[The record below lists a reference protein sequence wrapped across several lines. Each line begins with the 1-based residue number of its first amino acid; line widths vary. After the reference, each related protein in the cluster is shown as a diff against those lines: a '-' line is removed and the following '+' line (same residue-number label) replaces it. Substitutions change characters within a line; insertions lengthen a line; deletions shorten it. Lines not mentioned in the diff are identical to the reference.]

1 MISCFVQRTLIYP
14 VHLEVNNLDNIDLC
28 IIEALSKDAR
38 TSFRQIAA
46 SLNLSPDTIID
57 RYNAL
62 QEKGVIRGSTIVL
75 NPKAIGYKAMAVF
88 MIDISP
94 VEPGKTPFDSN
105 QIVETLIKMRNIIVA
120 TKTVGDHDL
129 LAIGVVK
136 DFQHLFAVR
145 DEIAAV
151 PGVKDMEVSFW
162 SEITPLSPKYF
173 VI

>member
-1 MISCFVQRTLIYP
+1 
-14 VHLEVNNLDNIDLC
+14 LDKIDLY

-38 TSFRQIAA
+38 TSFRQLATE
-46 SLNLSPDTIID
+46 LNVSPDTVID

-62 QEKGVIRGSTIVL
+62 QKQGVIRGSTIVL
-75 NPKAIGYKAMAVF
+75 NPKEIGYKAMAVF

-94 VEPGKTPFDSN
+94 ARAGQPPFDSN
-105 QIVETLIKMRNIIVA
+105 VIVETLIKMRNIIVA

-162 SEITPLSPKYF
+162 SDIKELSPKYF

>member
-1 MISCFVQRTLIYP
+1 
-14 VHLEVNNLDNIDLC
+14 LDKIDLY

-38 TSFRQIAA
+38 TSFRQLATE
-46 SLNLSPDTIID
+46 LNVSPDMIID

-62 QEKGVIRGSTIVL
+62 QKQGVIRGSTIVL
-75 NPKAIGYKAMAVF
+75 NPKEIGYKAMAVF

-94 VEPGKTPFDSN
+94 AKAGQPPFDSN
-105 QIVETLIKMRNIIVA
+105 MIVETLIKMRNIIVA

-145 DEIAAV
+145 DEIAAI

-162 SEITPLSPKYF
+162 SEITELSPKYF

>member
-1 MISCFVQRTLIYP
+1 
-14 VHLEVNNLDNIDLC
+14 LDKIDLY
-28 IIEALSKDAR
+28 ILEALSKDAR
-38 TSFRQIAA
+38 ISFRQL
-46 SLNLSPDTIID
+46 STELNVSPDTIID

-62 QEKGVIRGSTIVL
+62 QKQGVIRGSTIVL
-75 NPKAIGYKAMAVF
+75 NPKEIGYKAMAVF
-88 MIDISP
+88 MIDVSSAKAGQP
-94 VEPGKTPFDSN
+94 PYDSN
-105 QIVETLIKMRNIIVA
+105 VIVEKLIKMRNIIVA

-136 DFQHLFAVR
+136 NFEHLFAVR

-162 SEITPLSPKYF
+162 SDIKELSPKYF

>member
-1 MISCFVQRTLIYP
+1 M
-14 VHLEVNNLDNIDLC
+14 DNVDLY

-38 TSFRQIAA
+38 VSFRQIALA
-46 SLNLSPDTIID
+46 LNLSPDTIID
-57 RYNAL
+57 RYNIL

-75 NPKAIGYKAMAVF
+75 NPKEIGYTAMAVF

-94 VEPGKTPFDSN
+94 AVNGNRFDSTV
-105 QIVETLIKMRNIIVA
+105 ILETLIKMRNIIVA
-120 TKTVGDHDL
+120 SKTVGDHDL

-145 DEIAAV
+145 NEIAAI
-151 PGVKDMEVSFW
+151 PGVKSMDVSFW
-162 SEITPLSPKYF
+162 SEIKELSPKYF

>member
-1 MISCFVQRTLIYP
+1 MDKV
-14 VHLEVNNLDNIDLC
+14 DLF
-28 IIEALSKDAR
+28 IIETLSKDAR
-38 TSFRQIAA
+38 TSFREI
-46 SLNLSPDTIID
+46 SKELNVSPDTIIN

-75 NPKAIGYKAMAVF
+75 NPKEIGYHAMAVF
-88 MIDISP
+88 MIDVSP
-94 VEPGKTPFDSN
+94 VDDSGTGLDSSS
-105 QIVETLIKMRNIIVA
+105 ILETLIKMRNIIVA

-145 DEIAAV
+145 NEIISI

-162 SEITPLSPKYF
+162 TEITELSPKYF

>member
-1 MISCFVQRTLIYP
+1 M
-14 VHLEVNNLDNIDLC
+14 DKIDLY

-38 TSFRQIAA
+38 TSFRQLATE
-46 SLNLSPDTIID
+46 LNVSPDTVID

-62 QEKGVIRGSTIVL
+62 QKQGVIRGSTIVL
-75 NPKAIGYKAMAVF
+75 NPKEIGYKAMAVF

-94 VEPGKTPFDSN
+94 ARAGQPPFDSN
-105 QIVETLIKMRNIIVA
+105 VIVETLIKMRNIIVA

-162 SEITPLSPKYF
+162 SDIKELSPKYF

>member
-1 MISCFVQRTLIYP
+1 LKRR
-14 VHLEVNNLDNIDLC
+14 
-28 IIEALSKDAR
+28 DAR
-38 TSFRQIAA
+38 TSFRQIAL
-46 SLNLSPDTIID
+46 SLHVSPDTIID

-62 QEKGVIRGSTIVL
+62 QEKGIIRGSTIVL
-75 NPKAIGYKAMAVF
+75 NPKEIGYSAMAVF

-94 VEPGKTPFDSN
+94 AEDNKSRFDSSE
-105 QIVETLIKMRNIIVA
+105 IVETIIKMRNIIVA
-120 TKTVGDHDL
+120 SKTVGDHDL

-145 DEIAAV
+145 DEIAAI

-162 SEITPLSPKYF
+162 SEITELCPKYF